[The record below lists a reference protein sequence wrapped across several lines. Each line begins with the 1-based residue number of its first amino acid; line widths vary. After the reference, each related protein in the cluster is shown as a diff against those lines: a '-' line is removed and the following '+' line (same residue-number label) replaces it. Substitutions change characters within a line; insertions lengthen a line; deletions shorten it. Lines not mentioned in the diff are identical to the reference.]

1 MTSEPLLGVSD
12 ADSDPHETSSWRRMA
27 IGAAAAVGS
36 LAVAWGAR
44 QALQPWIGDQAPL
57 LLFTIPVL
65 GCALFNGRL
74 STAIAATLALIVGV
88 FEFSLDGSVG
98 TADLV
103 HLALFAIVAIGM
115 IALAG
120 RAVKA
125 TRLETKRRRGAE
137 ASAHVIEGTTRE
149 LERREQHLRSILAT
163 VPDAMIVIDERG
175 HIISFSA
182 AAESMFGYSENELL
196 GENISALM
204 PSPDRERHDGYLE
217 RYLRTGERRIIGIG
231 RITTARRRDGETFP
245 IHLHVGETRVGEE
258 RLFTGFI
265 QDLTERRRTELR
277 IHNLQAELAHV
288 GRVSEMGTLATSL
301 AHELNQPLTAIANYV
316 EASRDLLEDT
326 SPETIETV
334 REALTECAAQ
344 SVRAGQIVRR
354 LRDFISRGESERRVE
369 SLSRLISEASALA
382 LIGAGERGVEVDV
395 KLRKGTDKVIVD
407 RIQIQQVLLNLIRNA
422 VEAMTGSVTRRLEIS
437 SLKRDDGFVEV
448 VIADS
453 GPGLSPEVGERLF
466 QPFVSTKA
474 EGMGLGL
481 SICHTIVTGDGG
493 RIWAEP
499 SALGGT
505 AFHFTLVNAE
515 EDDED

>member
-1 MTSEPLLGVSD
+1 MAAKTESGCVSNGADPHTAGFWRRTAFGVS
-12 ADSDPHETSSWRRMA
+12 
-27 IGAAAAVGS
+27 I
-36 LAVAWGAR
+36 AVAAFVFAWAAYYVVR
-44 QALQPWIGDQAPL
+44 PWLGDRAPL
-57 LLFTIPVL
+57 LLFTIPVV
-65 GCALFNGRL
+65 GCALYCGRL
-74 STAIAATLALIVGV
+74 SAAVTASLALV
-88 FEFSLDGSVG
+88 FGALQFADDGSLG
-98 TADLV
+98 AGDAA
-103 HLALFAIVAIGM
+103 HLTLYAIVSAGM
-115 IALAG
+115 IVLADRVH
-120 RAVKA
+120 RAKS
-125 TRLETKRRRGAE
+125 LEIRRREGAE
-137 ASAHVIEGTTRE
+137 ESARLIESATKK

-163 VPDAMIVIDERG
+163 VPEAMIVIDERG
-175 HIISFSA
+175 RIISFSA
-182 AAESMFGYSENELL
+182 AAEAMFGFAESELL
-196 GENISALM
+196 GENVSALM

-231 RITTARRRDGETFP
+231 RITTARRRDGDTFP
-245 IHLHVGETRVGEE
+245 IHLHVGETRVGED

-265 QDLTERRRTELR
+265 QDLTERQRTELR
-277 IHNLQAELAHV
+277 LHDLQAELAHV

-316 EASRDLLEDT
+316 ETARDLLEDT
-326 SPETIETV
+326 SPGTIETV
-334 REALTECAAQ
+334 REALTECATQ

-395 KLRKGTDKVIVD
+395 KLGRGTDKVLVD

-422 VEAMTGSVTRRLEIS
+422 VEAMVGSETRRLEIS
-437 SLKRDDGFVEV
+437 SGRSDDGFVEV
-448 VIADS
+448 IIADS
-453 GPGLSPEVGERLF
+453 GPGLAPEVGERLF

-493 RIWAEP
+493 RIWTES

-505 AFHFTLVNAE
+505 AFHFTLINAE
-515 EDDED
+515 EEDEQ